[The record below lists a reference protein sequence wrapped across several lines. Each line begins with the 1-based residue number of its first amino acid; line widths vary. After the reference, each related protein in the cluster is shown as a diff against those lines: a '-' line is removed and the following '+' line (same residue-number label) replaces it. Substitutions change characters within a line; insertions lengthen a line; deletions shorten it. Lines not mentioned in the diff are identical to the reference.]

1 MLGKVLLV
9 HRWVGCF
16 FFFCCIWSVLYHFP
30 FTVKTENKNLYKYAF
45 KKKKENAFAAT
56 DGTREG
62 LSCCVNVGCNT
73 SPLGIGDELQGSQ
86 DSKSKEAI
94 FILCSL
100 SQK

>member
-1 MLGKVLLV
+1 MHL
-9 HRWVGCF
+9 
-16 FFFCCIWSVLYHFP
+16 
-30 FTVKTENKNLYKYAF
+30 
-45 KKKKENAFAAT
+45 KKKKENTFAAT
-56 DGTREG
+56 DGTWEG

>member
-9 HRWVGCF
+9 HRWVVC

-30 FTVKTENKNLYKYAF
+30 FTVKTENKICINMHI
-45 KKKKENAFAAT
+45 KKKKENTFAAT

-62 LSCCVNVGCNT
+62 LSCCVNVGHNR

-86 DSKSKEAI
+86 G
-94 FILCSL
+94 
-100 SQK
+100 